1 MDTVKEWLKDYR
13 IQIALVLILA
23 IVVLYFGYFRREKA
37 STKKK
42 PVKKSTKRKP
52 IKRAAVKKND
62 EQNGHDGDDED
73 DSDEEIDTNLRADA
87 EEVYNLT
94 HEGLVKG
101 MQANEFKRLV
111 GDLATD
117 MQFIELKQLYNDHRQ
132 RGLDPMRSISV
143 VDYIKILKSE

>member
-1 MDTVKEWLKDYR
+1 MDKVKEWLKDYR

-23 IVVLYFGYFRREKA
+23 IIVLYFGYFRREKTT
-37 STKKK
+37 SKKSSKKPTKKTTKRK
-42 PVKKSTKRKP
+42 PVKKQQQSEP
-52 IKRAAVKKND
+52 
-62 EQNGHDGDDED
+62 DDDDD
-73 DSDEEIDTNLRADA
+73 DSDEEIDVNLRADA

-101 MQANEFKRLV
+101 MQANEFKRLT

-117 MQFIELKQLYNDHRQ
+117 MQYIELKQLYNDHRE